1 MNRATEMSVFGH
13 IYTKEVTDM
22 LNIEKALSV
31 YSDKLS
37 EKIEVNVQEI
47 ARQLPE
53 ADQKE
58 FLELAEI
65 VEMTMQINTTNEFE
79 TFFGKLDAQKE
90 KLYSYDNVANFHS
103 EKGAEQNSDV
113 IDRLFEEEFGKD
125 E

>member
-1 MNRATEMSVFGH
+1 MSVFGH

-47 ARQLPE
+47 ARQLRE